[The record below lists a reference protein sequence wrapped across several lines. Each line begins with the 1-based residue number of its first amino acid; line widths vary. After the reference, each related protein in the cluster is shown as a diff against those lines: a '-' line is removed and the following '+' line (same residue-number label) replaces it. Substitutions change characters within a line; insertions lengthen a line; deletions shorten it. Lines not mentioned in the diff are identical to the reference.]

1 MPRIEGNGY
10 RSSVSSVCLGVG
22 KVVNRSFK
30 EIEQAV
36 ESGVCKFNLR
46 HTRSAIQ
53 SQAPALVCGL
63 GTDLWPKL
71 RQWME
76 ILLVL

>member
-1 MPRIEGNGY
+1 MKAIGCRCV
-10 RSSVSSVCLGVG
+10 RLLGVPWRG
-22 KVVNRSFK
+22 PACELVLPQQ
-30 EIEQAV
+30 IEQAV

-46 HTRSAIQ
+46 HSRSAIQ

-63 GTDLWPKL
+63 STDLRSKP

-76 ILLVL
+76 IMLVL

>member
-1 MPRIEGNGY
+1 MSY
-10 RSSVSSVCLGVG
+10 RVVRFLGVSWRG
-22 KVVNRSFK
+22 QGCEPVLQ

-36 ESGVCKFNLR
+36 ESGVCKVNLR

-53 SQAPALVCGL
+53 SQAPALLCGL
-63 GTDLWPKL
+63 GADLWPKL
-71 RQWME
+71 RQWMK